1 MQPKSPRSSAPT
13 EPLSSGG
20 SRKSRSPPPH
30 GPKASASGVSQWR
43 PCRRYSKTMKVVS
56 FTIFKGGTG
65 KTTSSVNTAVALVRR
80 GKRVLLVDL
89 DQQASATRYLG
100 LEPESSPSL
109 YQVFMGSRSAA
120 SSVRKTTVGVDM
132 LTANTFLAA
141 IEEALEPGDEMKL
154 AGLLTPLKADYDFIV
169 LDSPPGKARLTFS
182 GLAASDLVVITCAA
196 ERMALDGV
204 ADMIGHIQRHMWG
217 KYPELEH
224 QELRILFTM
233 YRNTTTHAPAVVASA
248 QKIWR
253 DNRVVRKRVFDW
265 LTSFAT

>member
-1 MQPKSPRSSAPT
+1 
-13 EPLSSGG
+13 
-20 SRKSRSPPPH
+20 
-30 GPKASASGVSQWR
+30 
-43 PCRRYSKTMKVVS
+43 MKIVS

-100 LEPESSPSL
+100 VDPESSPSL
-109 YQVFMGSRSAA
+109 YQVFLGTRSAA
-120 SSVRKTTVGVDM
+120 SAVRPTAVGVDM
-132 LTANTFLAA
+132 LTANTYLAA
-141 IEEALEPGDEMKL
+141 IEQALEPGDELKL
-154 AGLLTPLKADYDFIV
+154 AGILRPLKADYDFII
-169 LDSPPGKARLTFS
+169 LDSPPGKARLNFNA
-182 GLAASDLVVITCAA
+182 LAASDLIVITCAA

-204 ADMIGHIQRHMWG
+204 ADTIGYIQRHMWG

-233 YRNTTTHAPAVVASA
+233 YRNTTSHAPAVAASA

-253 DNRVVRKRVFDW
+253 DNIFGVRIPHAAIFAQSYDQKQPVVAIAPRHPGALAYDA
-265 LTSFAT
+265 LAQLLIPYEDA

>member
-1 MQPKSPRSSAPT
+1 
-13 EPLSSGG
+13 
-20 SRKSRSPPPH
+20 
-30 GPKASASGVSQWR
+30 
-43 PCRRYSKTMKVVS
+43 MKVVS

-100 LEPESSPSL
+100 IDSESSPSL

-120 SSVRKTTVGVDM
+120 SCIRTTGVGVDI

-154 AGLLTPLKADYDFIV
+154 AGMLTPLKADYDFIL

-196 ERMALDGV
+196 ERMA
-204 ADMIGHIQRHMWG
+204 W
-217 KYPELEH
+217 
-224 QELRILFTM
+224 T
-233 YRNTTTHAPAVVASA
+233 ASP
-248 QKIWR
+248 
-253 DNRVVRKRVFDW
+253 
-265 LTSFAT
+265 T

>member
-1 MQPKSPRSSAPT
+1 MKAYLNAAEVAKALGTDRATVIRWIEKGQITTATR
-13 EPLSSGG
+13 
-20 SRKSRSPPPH
+20 PPGKRQWRIP
-30 GPKASASGVSQWR
+30 WR
-43 PCRRYSKTMKVVS
+43 PCRRYSNTMKVVS

-100 LEPESSPSL
+100 IDPESSPSL

-120 SSVRKTTVGVDM
+120 NCLRKTGVGVDM

-154 AGLLTPLKADYDFIV
+154 AGMLRPLKADYDFIL

-182 GLAASDLVVITCAA
+182 GLAARWCPGRPMVRARRLVRSVRYSPRRYASGGRPGRGTFTTAWPP
-196 ERMALDGV
+196 ERTPDS
-204 ADMIGHIQRHMWG
+204 
-217 KYPELEH
+217 
-224 QELRILFTM
+224 
-233 YRNTTTHAPAVVASA
+233 SA
-248 QKIWR
+248 K
-253 DNRVVRKRVFDW
+253 
-265 LTSFAT
+265 

>member
-1 MQPKSPRSSAPT
+1 
-13 EPLSSGG
+13 
-20 SRKSRSPPPH
+20 
-30 GPKASASGVSQWR
+30 
-43 PCRRYSKTMKVVS
+43 MKIVS

-100 LEPESSPSL
+100 LDPESSPSL
-109 YQVFMGSRSAA
+109 YQVFSATA
-120 SSVRKTTVGVDM
+120 IRQTRVGVDM
-132 LTANTFLAA
+132 LTANTYLAA
-141 IEEALEPGDEMKL
+141 VEQALEPGDELKL
-154 AGLLTPLKADYDFIV
+154 AGILRPLKADYDFII
-169 LDSPPGKARLTFS
+169 LDSPPGKARLNFNA
-182 GLAASDLVVITCAA
+182 LAASDLIVITCAA

-204 ADMIGHIQRHMWG
+204 ADTIGYIQRHMWG

-233 YRNTTTHAPAVVASA
+233 YRNTTSHAPAVVASA

-253 DNRVVRKRVFDW
+253 ENIFGVRIPHAAIFAQSYDQKQPVVDIAPRHPGALAYDA
-265 LTSFAT
+265 LADLLIPYEDA